1 MTFSLIYAS
10 IFKLYVSFNTVATEC
25 AGILKNKLNQKMAA
39 NKHVDVSNP
48 DNFLEGIIYLNPLLN
63 SEVERRMPGYSFGRF
78 GNGRDVKKAFPDFE
92 MSQTMN
98 FLKTPLCPSLL
109 KKFKP
114 IKGSKI
120 SKLMKE
126 TESRILEIGEKP
138 SKSDLHHCTP
148 WLSKNKPLSSVES
161 LKSPLKGKIY
171 ISISL
176 RHSAENDK
184 VIVQETETCIGYMPP
199 VFSAHATVAFP
210 PICKG
215 EVWTI
220 GWIQAV
226 TKFELDTYC
235 GMEEL

>member
-1 MTFSLIYAS
+1 MGLTLKKMFFKKKASSKDADVWNAETFMDDI
-10 IFKLYVSFNTVATEC
+10 V
-25 AGILKNKLNQKMAA
+25 
-39 NKHVDVSNP
+39 
-48 DNFLEGIIYLNPLLN
+48 YLNPLLN
-63 SEVERRMPGYSFGRF
+63 SKLEFRMPAYSFERF
-78 GNGRDVKKAFPDFE
+78 GNVCDVKETFPSVKSSD
-92 MSQTMN
+92 MSQTRN
-98 FLKTPLCPSLL
+98 FLETRLSQSLL
-109 KKFKP
+109 ETFDLLEP
-114 IKGSKI
+114 MEYPSVI
-120 SKLMKE
+120 SKLMKG

-138 SKSDLHHCTP
+138 PQCDLHNCTP
-148 WLSKNKPLSSVES
+148 WLSKKKPLSSVKS